1 MVKDHGAKEGDRLMA
16 GCGKLDNAGKVV
28 SGAPLQCG
36 VKLTY
41 GVGKGVPKR
50 TEVHLCK
57 VCQVKEETK

>member
-1 MVKDHGAKEGDRLMA
+1 MA